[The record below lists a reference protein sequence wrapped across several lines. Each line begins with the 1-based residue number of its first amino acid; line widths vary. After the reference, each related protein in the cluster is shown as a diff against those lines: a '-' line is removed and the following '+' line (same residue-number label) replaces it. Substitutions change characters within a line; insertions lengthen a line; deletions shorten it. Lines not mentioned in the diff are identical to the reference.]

1 MIVRV
6 VKKFRSILSAHQKI
20 RIAQLIILMVIGG
33 ILETVSVSMILPF
46 MNMIM
51 SPDKIINNFYIHKIC
66 IYLNI
71 YDTKVFL
78 VFMALA
84 LALLYFFKNIYLV
97 FEYNVQ
103 YRFVYGNMFAMQHQL
118 LHNFIHKPYEYF
130 LSVNSGEI
138 IRIVNVD
145 TPNTFAMLLSLLNLF
160 TEIVVSAMLLIT
172 VFFTAPDITLIM
184 AAVLAVLLLF
194 MNMIL
199 KPRLKRAGVNYQKAS
214 AGVNKWLLQSI
225 QGIKEIKVMTKEGFF
240 QENFDRQGSEC
251 IKSLRKNQ
259 IYSIMPRFF
268 IEAVCMGTMLIVI
281 AGLIYNGLDLQS
293 LIPML
298 TAVAM
303 AAVRLLPAVNRISS
317 FLASISYNEPMMD
330 KLIENLK
337 KITEKESADLG
348 DALADSAAESRD
360 GDVPV
365 LERELKAS
373 SVSFRY
379 PKTKK
384 CILNGASM
392 IIRYGE
398 SVGIV
403 GESGAGKTTV
413 VDIILGLL
421 QPQEGGIYIDGI
433 NIQCNIQAWM
443 KQIGYIPQSIF
454 MLDDTILANVAFGIA
469 QEDISVENVWRVLK
483 EASLDKFV
491 KTLPDTIYTQI
502 GERGVRLS
510 GGQRQRIGIA
520 RALYLNPEILVFDEA
535 TSALDNKTE
544 SEIMESINNLRGK
557 KTMIIIAHRLTTLQ
571 SCDRIYRVENGYIKA
586 EHDSGEHQ
594 E

>member
-78 VFMALA
+78 VFMALS

>member
-84 LALLYFFKNIYLV
+84 LALLYFFKNMYLV

>member
-240 QENFDRQGSEC
+240 QENFYRQGSEC